1 MLLASY
7 RQMLVQVCVCAVKVQ
22 VGFRDIIKWTICT
35 NVDQVWRNIG
45 LYLSG
50 LEGILAVIIIYKPRA
65 GQTTPDRGGSC
76 VVKCSFVTAA
86 ARTVGSWAQSRRMAY
101 YCLDVAHVDRRG
113 VLFAYSTFVLHNI
126 LSSTSAKSL
135 HALALN
141 CSQFNQP
148 LSSD

>member
-76 VVKCSFVTAA
+76 VVKCSFVADA
-86 ARTVGSWAQSRRMAY
+86 SEDSRVLGSVSE
-101 YCLDVAHVDRRG
+101 DG
-113 VLFAYSTFVLHNI
+113 VL
-126 LSSTSAKSL
+126 LSRCGT
-135 HALALN
+135 
-141 CSQFNQP
+141 C
-148 LSSD
+148 